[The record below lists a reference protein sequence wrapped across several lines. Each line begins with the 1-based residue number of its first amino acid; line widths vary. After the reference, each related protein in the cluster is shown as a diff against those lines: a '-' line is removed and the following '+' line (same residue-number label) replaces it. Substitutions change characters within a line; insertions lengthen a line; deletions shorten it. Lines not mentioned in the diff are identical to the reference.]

1 MSQDEI
7 HARHLAELGFLENI
21 VRDLGLTAQLVER
34 SEQVPYH
41 TLLVDLEPDAQE
53 RPRQMAVNFYP
64 ADPEL
69 VAHTLLLQYFIVLPV
84 ALDEAGAARVREW
97 LPELNNQ
104 VVVGH
109 FSLSGPGAAA
119 GQTPQLHFRYVQ
131 ALPSD
136 EVITSEAV
144 ADVMTLVSYTPLLY
158 QNALEN
164 LAAGL
169 TTIDQ
174 ARASLKADLE
184 EPTSS

>member
-7 HARHLAELGFLENI
+7 HARHLAELGFLEDI
-21 VRDLGLTAQLVER
+21 VRDMGLGAQLMER

-69 VAHTLLLQYFIVLPV
+69 VANTLLLQYFIVLPV

-97 LPELNNQ
+97 LPEINNQ

-109 FSLSGPGAAA
+109 FSLSGAGAEA
-119 GQTPQLHFRYVQ
+119 GQAPQLHFRYVQ
-131 ALPSD
+131 ALRSD
-136 EVITSEAV
+136 EVLSAEAV
-144 ADVMTLVSYTPLLY
+144 SDVITLVSYTPLLY
-158 QNALEN
+158 QNALED
-164 LAAGL
+164 LASGDITL
-169 TTIDQ
+169 DQ
-174 ARASLKADLE
+174 ARASLKSQMDDAAA
-184 EPTSS
+184 P